1 MANLETIMAETNKSY
16 DNSRNAL
23 NNQINAI
30 AGDLEAQK
38 NRINAQYAQQGKS
51 LDNQRNYQA
60 QASSMAASRN
70 GGSFGGSSE
79 IANKKYYQQAYVPA
93 VTQMQTNQSNDLSS
107 AESQA
112 NQNRL
117 SLQQTL
123 AQLNDEATRYGMQRY
138 DAAVQAER
146 EEAAR
151 QAQLEL
157 QRQQLA
163 EQQRQFNAQL
173 AQQSAYQKYLQ
184 QQANPTYKNWNF
196 GSGYSIQEMPNG
208 KAQYLRNGE
217 TISAGD
223 FLEAVAPMGRWDIWN
238 DIWHNSGVK
247 TTGVGSDTVAYYG
260 RNFNAVNPTSNSV
273 NSGRARSSKQ
283 YGYLYN

>member
-1 MANLETIMAETNKSY
+1 MANLQSIMAETSKSY

-38 NRINAQYAQQGKS
+38 NRINAQYAQQGKT

-60 QASSMAASRN
+60 QASSMAASRT

-93 VTQMQTNQSNDLSS
+93 VTQMQTNQANDLSS

-112 NQNRL
+112 NQNKL
-117 SLQQTL
+117 SLQQSL
-123 AQLNDEATRYGMQRY
+123 AQLNDEASRYALQRY

-146 EEAAR
+146 EEAYR
-151 QAQLEL
+151 QKQLAL

-163 EQQRQFNAQL
+163 AQN
-173 AQQSAYQKYLQ
+173 AYQKYLTG
-184 QQANPTYKNWNF
+184 NSTPTNKY
-196 GSGYSIQEMPNG
+196 GYAQDASGGTQFFN
-208 KAQYLRNGE
+208 N
-217 TISAGD
+217 
-223 FLEAVAPMGRWDIWN
+223 
-238 DIWHNSGVK
+238 NSGNGVTFGTYATGAGAKGNAQLLALAGGVLNKADYNRLAKIVGAQGSTKHSALK
-247 TTGVGSDTVAYYG
+247 TTTAANYANKRYLSPSDNDFMRRLGLT
-260 RNFNAVNPTSNSV
+260 F
-273 NSGRARSSKQ
+273 
-283 YGYLYN
+283 

>member
-173 AQQSAYQKYLQ
+173 AQQKAYQNYLSG
-184 QQANPTYKNWNF
+184 NNNNKTYKNWDF
-196 GSGYSIQEMPNG
+196 GNGYSVQEMPNG
-208 KAQYLRNGE
+208 TVQYYKDGKRVQ
-217 TISAGD
+217 AGQ
-223 FLEAVAPMGRWDIWN
+223 FLENTEANWDKWN
-238 DIWHNSGVK
+238 DIWANGLR
-247 TTGVGSDTVAYYG
+247 TTGVGSDTINAY
-260 RNFNAVNPTSNSV
+260 NTMSINPNSDAY
-273 NSGRARSSKQ
+273 N
-283 YGYLYN
+283 YLYRW